1 MQSFVTYY
9 RVSTKKQGLSGL
21 GLEAQKNI
29 VEQFAK
35 AKGKIIAEFTEIE
48 SGKKRNRLE
57 LENAISFAKEH
68 NAVLLIAKLD
78 RLSRDV
84 EFIFSLKNSGINFV
98 CADMPEMNTLT
109 IGIFAVM
116 AQHEREM
123 ISKRTKD
130 ALAAKKKLGFSLGSP
145 KNLTKQAQRKGAQMR
160 AQKAKDLSVNKQA
173 FAVIRGLREQ
183 GLSFLSIAQKLNN
196 CGLRTVKWKKF
207 QAITVQRICI
217 MFNDSQ
223 GEKA

>member
-1 MQSFVTYY
+1 MQHFVTYY
-9 RVSTKKQGLSGL
+9 RVSTKKQGESGL
-21 GLEAQKNI
+21 GLAAQKNI

-35 AKGKIIAEFTEIE
+35 PKGKIIAEFTEIE
-48 SGKKRNRLE
+48 SGKKRHRLE
-57 LENAISFAKEH
+57 LEKAISYTKDH
-68 NAVLLIAKLD
+68 HAVLLIAKLD

-123 ISKRTKD
+123 ISKRTKE
-130 ALAAKKKLGFSLGSP
+130 ALAAKKRLGFSLGSP
-145 KNLTKQAQRKGAQMR
+145 KNLTRQAQCKGAQMQT
-160 AQKAKDLSVNKQA
+160 QKAKGLSVNKQA

-183 GLSFLSIAQKLNN
+183 GFSFLSIAQKLND
-196 CGLRTVKWKKF
+196 CGLHTAKGKQF
-207 QAITVQRICI
+207 HAITVQRIYR
-217 MFNDSQ
+217 MFNNTQLDS
-223 GEKA
+223 